1 MLQNWEHG
9 DYISNRNS
17 PSKLTNQ
24 RTTYCSPGIG
34 TINAL
39 HSRSQGDNQEKKKK
53 QHTKTPPSA
62 PQKFTAAPILKCLLE
77 HSRAAFVLSSFHI
90 HSSLDSDVESEEAKL

>member
-9 DYISNRNS
+9 DYVSNRNS

-24 RTTYCSPGIG
+24 RTTCCSPGIG
-34 TINAL
+34 MMDAL
-39 HSRSQGDNQEKKKK
+39 HSRSQGYNQEKKK
-53 QHTKTPPSA
+53 HTKTPPSA
-62 PQKFTAAPILKCLLE
+62 PQKFMAAPILKCLLE